1 MEISEYR
8 DTDGL
13 RRWELLYEGYHL
25 VLLDNA
31 KAPKPYASELLAF
44 KNLRLVWR
52 LSPKQ
57 GSGLDQ
63 IQDIYISN
71 GKVHAGSF
79 SGWNHEI
86 DYKTGEVLSEY
97 FTK

>member
-1 MEISEYR
+1 MKISEYR
-8 DTDGL
+8 DTDGF
-13 RRWELLYEGYHL
+13 RRWELLYEGYRL
-25 VLLDNA
+25 VLLDA

-52 LSPKQ
+52 LGPKQ
-57 GSGLDQ
+57 DSNLDH

-86 DYKTGEVLSEY
+86 NYKTGEVVREY